1 MALSK
6 KDFTVGLFLG
16 KRFLLRSNRWTTLL
30 IVFIMSLTFL
40 NMVVVSGILV
50 GLIEGGNIAN
60 RNQYT
65 GDLLITKK
73 SGKSEITRT
82 DEILGIINQNTQT
95 SLVTTRFISG
105 ATIEANRLSRREFSK
120 SADTVGTQ
128 LTGID
133 PLAEN
138 KATKLANYVIEGRYL
153 DGTRGGE
160 ILLGSNLIKK
170 YNSGFGDGFDSL
182 DTASPGDIVRVTV
195 GSNTALYKVVGI
207 VKSKVGEVS
216 MRAFVSTSDYR
227 SLVGNFDGNASE
239 ITVVTKTPEGALSL
253 QKLLKSSG
261 YDTDGKIQTANEAI
275 PDFLN
280 QIKMAF
286 GVLGGIIGFVG
297 LIVAATTIFIV
308 IFIQAVTR
316 KKYLGILKGIGV
328 RVGALQIAYI
338 FQAAAYAIAGGLVAT
353 LLIYLVLVPLVA
365 HNPINFPF
373 SDGILSAPYLS
384 TFKKFITLFVVSC
397 LAGYI
402 PAWLIVKKPALQSI
416 RGN

>member
-1 MALSK
+1 MATTK
-6 KDFTVGLFLG
+6 QDITVGLFLG
-16 KRFLLRSNRWTTLL
+16 KRFLLRSNKWTTLL
-30 IVFIMSLTFL
+30 IIFIMSLTFL

-60 RNQYT
+60 RKQYT
-65 GDLLITKK
+65 GDLLITRK
-73 SGKSEITRT
+73 SGKNEITRT
-82 DEILGIINQNTQT
+82 DEILGIVKNNPQT
-95 SLVTTRFISG
+95 SLVTTRYISG
-105 ATIEANRLSRREFSK
+105 GTIEANRLTRREFSK

-133 PLAEN
+133 PITEN
-138 KATKLANYVIEGRYL
+138 NATGLSNYVVEGNYFEP
-153 DGTRGGE
+153 GQSGY

-182 DTASPGDIVRVTV
+182 DSVAPGDIVRLTV
-195 GSNTALYKVVGI
+195 GGNTALYKVAGI

-216 MRAFVSTSDYR
+216 MRAFLPISDYR
-227 SLVGNFDGNASE
+227 SIVGNFNGNASE
-239 ITVVTKTPEGALSL
+239 ITIVTKTPEGALAL
-253 QKLLKSSG
+253 QKLLKPLFA
-261 YDTDGKIQTANEAI
+261 DDAKIQTAVEAI

-286 GVLGGIIGFVG
+286 GILGGIIGSVG

-328 RVGALQIAYI
+328 RIPALQIAYI
-338 FQAAAYAIAGGLVAT
+338 VQAAAYAIIGGLVAT
-353 LLIYLVLVPLVA
+353 LIIYGLLVPLVNA
-365 HNPINFPF
+365 HPINFPF
-373 SDGILSAPYLS
+373 SDGILSAPPIGTL
-384 TFKKFITLFVVSC
+384 KKFIILFVISL
-397 LAGYI
+397 LAGYV
-402 PAWLIVKKPALQSI
+402 PAWLVVKKPALQSI